1 MKQMNRTR
9 VGVYEDLLADVARM
23 IEDARRAAARS
34 VNAVMAT
41 TYWFVGR
48 RIVEQE
54 QKGAA
59 RAVYGERLLERL
71 ARDLSR
77 RFGRGFSQRNLEQM
91 RAFYLGWQI
100 PQTAPAKLLASAG
113 AAHGSHISQTTSAE
127 LVDAPSERGHSRF
140 PLPWSHY
147 TRLLAVRN
155 ENARCSRES
164 EALCGGWTIRQLD
177 RQIQSQFYDS
187 MSARHSLSTRKPSR
201 SDARAPGAA
210 G

>member
-1 MKQMNRTR
+1 MRRMKRTQ
-9 VGVYEDLLADVARM
+9 VAVYEDLLADVARM

-41 TYWFVGR
+41 TYWLVGR

-77 RFGRGFSQRNLEQM
+77 RFGRGFSHRNLEQM

-100 PQTAPAKLLASAG
+100 PQTASAKLLASAG
-113 AAHGSHISQTTSAE
+113 AEHEHGSHISQTTSAK
-127 LVDAPSERGHSRF
+127 LVDVSSERGHSRF

-155 ENARCSRES
+155 ENARCFYAS
-164 EALCGGWTIRQLD
+164 EALRGGWTIR
-177 RQIQSQFYDS
+177 
-187 MSARHSLSTRKPSR
+187 
-201 SDARAPGAA
+201 
-210 G
+210 